1 MFIKLDFQ
9 ACTTPTIVAV
19 IATKIA
25 VMGLLNIAPVKLAID
40 RIPVTANVLKPPPA
54 FEVATP
60 SPDKTVPDLPAA
72 EDRFLSDPTG
82 LITTE
87 ANFANLL
94 LDNCKEAEKERKKLV
109 TLFPSPSIFSC
120 L

>member
-1 MFIKLDFQ
+1 
-9 ACTTPTIVAV
+9 
-19 IATKIA
+19 
-25 VMGLLNIAPVKLAID
+25 MGLLNIAPVKLAID

-94 LDNCKEAEKERKKLV
+94 LDSKKQKRTV
-109 TLFPSPSIFSC
+109 KVSNFIPFP
-120 L
+120 